1 MGVSL
6 TKSPLIAVLSLC
18 LLAVAACTPGY
29 INTEDLGTRATAE
42 QIRVHYSGNSVR
54 YANEYGGKV
63 NIEAY
68 FAADGTY
75 KAVFLD
81 RPQIALGTWIVHTAL
96 GTNTLN
102 IQAKDYFL
110 VDGKVDVSSFQAG
123 AVVYIQP
130 DGTANLDQMGGGNF
144 TQPKPRRGF
153 PSEARWN
160 SLRRQA
166 GI

>member
-1 MGVSL
+1 MGVRL
-6 TKSPLIAVLSLC
+6 TKSSLIVVVSLF

-42 QIRVHYSGNSVR
+42 QIRAHYSGNSVR
-54 YANEYGGKV
+54 YANEFGGKV

-81 RPQIALGTWIVHTAL
+81 RPQVALGTWIVHTAL
-96 GTNTLN
+96 GRNTLN
-102 IQAKDYFL
+102 IEARDYFL
-110 VDGKVDVSSFQAG
+110 ADGKVIGSSFKVG

-130 DGTANLDQMGGGNF
+130 DGTAKLDQMGGGNF
-144 TQPKPRRGF
+144 TQPKPTRGF

-166 GI
+166 GF